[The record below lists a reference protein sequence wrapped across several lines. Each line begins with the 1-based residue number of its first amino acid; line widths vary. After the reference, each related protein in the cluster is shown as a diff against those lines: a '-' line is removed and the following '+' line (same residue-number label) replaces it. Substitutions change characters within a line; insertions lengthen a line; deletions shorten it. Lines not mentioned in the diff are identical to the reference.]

1 LEIEVKTLK
10 YGSLL
15 STQSKYLRD
24 ILHQSNIFEAKSI
37 FSSMVSNC
45 KLSKEGFDFLPD
57 ATSYRSID
65 DALQY
70 ATITCPE
77 ISYALIK

>member
-1 LEIEVKTLK
+1 
-10 YGSLL
+10 
-15 STQSKYLRD
+15 
-24 ILHQSNIFEAKSI
+24 
-37 FSSMVSNC
+37 MVSNC